1 VIAVPSPFHSR
12 ELLVLGAEA
21 INLSR
26 VWDKAWQADLEDR
39 GALGLLRL
47 DQEKHRGVIAS
58 LLERALV
65 VAFEQGHG
73 YWRLFE
79 STRRWYREQP
89 VTAVEGI
96 QVIPRVAFATTSLGM
111 EGVGVAFDSGYL
123 YRTEMTVADFFDPTL
138 TRGEQ
143 GERIRRF
150 ERLRSRGERR
160 KGTLLYDTGHDALS
174 VCYFERFE
182 RGMTCDATGPIQG
195 KESLYEYCLDRHPE
209 AKVER
214 GDNVACVSFPGGSLP
229 HPVLV
234 PAKLLR
240 LRVMA
245 DKDQSLKGLG
255 QFKTSS
261 PTTRRDEVLRA
272 WGLCGQSVARTMG
285 VRFDE
290 RLWRPAESQYELLPA
305 PSLEFGKGRTV
316 FAPERPGFR
325 EYKRYFRQRLEKLR
339 AGGLYYYEEAVE
351 RKLHL
356 VTPTAG
362 GGWTEELQ
370 QAFAADFSAT
380 MKDIADLQFRV
391 IPVRED
397 DPDRIVEVLA
407 ESSPGT
413 AVVVFDDRTADN
425 AAYFLLAHGLSDW
438 RLKRLTRSQVQ
449 YKWQAR
455 SRGRNADET
464 RKAEQQWKV
473 MITLSVIDTLDQ
485 MEAIPWRLKSFP
497 YDACLAI
504 DVGEGR
510 RYFAMSLLICR
521 DERWSP
527 SFLRLSRSWP
537 KGDHQHEAIN
547 PEMLRDKVVQLLD
560 GFPNS
565 EFSPIQSLLILRDGH
580 QCSDEPR
587 GIAQAVDRLKQKGKL
602 VQGATVDV
610 VDVHKKTVKNLRIWE
625 SVGSGCENV
634 LEGRTV
640 YLDDA
645 TALLCCTGAATLPR
659 GATADPCMLVMREG
673 SDIRKAA
680 RAFFALSQ
688 LNYSS
693 PSKAHRYALPLRE
706 TDVLLQ
712 QRLAQDMRGIR

>member
-1 VIAVPSPFHSR
+1 VIAVPSPFQPR
-12 ELLVLGAEA
+12 ELLVLGAKPVS
-21 INLSR
+21 LRR
-26 VWDKAWQADLEDR
+26 VRTESYQADLHDR
-39 GALGLLRL
+39 GALEPLRL
-47 DQEKHRGVIAS
+47 DQGAERDVIAV

-65 VAFEQGHG
+65 VAFEQESG
-73 YWRLFE
+73 YWRLFD
-79 STRRWYREQP
+79 STRRWYREEP
-89 VTAVEGI
+89 VTTVDGI
-96 QVIPRVAFATTSLGM
+96 QVIPRVAFATVSLGE

-123 YRTEMTVADFFDPTL
+123 YRTDMTLADFFDSRIG
-138 TRGEQ
+138 RGELQ
-143 GERIRRF
+143 ERIRRF
-150 ERLRSRGERR
+150 DRLRNRGERR
-160 KGTLLYDTGHDALS
+160 KGTLLYDTCHDALS

-182 RGMTCDATGPIQG
+182 QGMTCDATGPILG
-195 KESLYEYCLDRHPE
+195 KESLYEYCRDKHPQ
-209 AKVER
+209 ANVQP
-214 GDNVACVSFPGGSLP
+214 GDSVACVSFRSKGLP

-234 PAKLLR
+234 PAKMLR

-245 DKDQSLKGLG
+245 DKDQSVRGLG
-255 QFKTSS
+255 EFKTAP
-261 PTTRRDEVLRA
+261 PTSRRDEVLRA
-272 WGLCGQSVARTMG
+272 WEICGEAAGRTVG

-290 RLWRPAESQYELLPA
+290 QLWRPAQHELLPC
-305 PSLEFGKGRTV
+305 PLLEFGKGRTV
-316 FAPERPGFR
+316 VPPDRADVR
-325 EYKRYFRQRLEKLR
+325 EYLRYFRQRLEKLR
-339 AGGLYYYEEAVE
+339 GGGLYSYEEAVE

-356 VTPTAG
+356 VTPATG
-362 GGWTEELQ
+362 GGWTEQLQ
-370 QAFAADFSAT
+370 QAFVADFSAT
-380 MKDIADLQFRV
+380 IKDITGLQFRV
-391 IPVRED
+391 TTVRED
-397 DPDRIVEVLA
+397 DPDRIVEILG
-407 ESSPGT
+407 ESTPT
-413 AVVVFDDRTADN
+413 TTVIVFDDRAADN
-425 AAYFLLAHGLSDW
+425 AAYFLLAHGLTAW
-438 RLKRLTRSQVQ
+438 NLKRLTRRQVQ
-449 YKWQAR
+449 DKWQAR
-455 SRGRNADET
+455 SRGRNSDET
-464 RKAEQQWKV
+464 RKADQRWKD

-485 MEAIPWRLKSFP
+485 MGAVPWRLKSFP

-521 DERWSP
+521 DERRSP

-565 EFSPIQSLLILRDGH
+565 EFTPLQSLLVLRDGH

-625 SVGSGCENV
+625 SAGGGCENV
-634 LEGRTV
+634 LEGRAV
-640 YLDDA
+640 YLDEG
-645 TALLCCTGAATLPR
+645 TALMCCTGAATLPR

-673 SDIRKAA
+673 ADVRKAA
-680 RAFFALSQ
+680 QAFFALSQ

-693 PSKAHRYALPLRE
+693 PSKAHRYAHPLRE